1 MTRDATPHGTPD
13 AFKVLIYVTWR
24 DRLLVFD
31 EPDFPEIALQVPGGT
46 VEHPETVERA
56 AFREFAEETGLE
68 PKAPFRLIETC
79 NHRFEQKGSLI
90 THRRSYFHVA
100 LPEKPA
106 ETWVHWEKM
115 PFGGGE
121 PVRFR
126 FFWLGLDEA
135 RQRLGYGMAEALA
148 CLGGETM
155 TPALHRENLF
165 R

>member
-1 MTRDATPHGTPD
+1 MTRDAMPDGMPD
-13 AFKVLIYVTWR
+13 AFKVLIYATWR

-56 AFREFAEETGLE
+56 ALREFAEETGLE

-79 NHRFEQKGSLI
+79 DYRFEQKGSLI

-100 LPEKPA
+100 LSQEPA
-106 ETWVHWEKM
+106 ETWVHWETM

-121 PVRFR
+121 PIRFR
-126 FFWLGLDEA
+126 LFWLELDEA
-135 RQRLGYGMAEALA
+135 RQRLGYGMADALA
-148 CLGGETM
+148 HLPGKPV
-155 TPALHRENLF
+155 TPVLHRENLF